1 MGLTDAKK
9 LEQKSSSYYFNE
21 IKNLF
26 FFLLKKELPLMNF
39 KIFFRWLFR
48 MG

>member
-26 FFLLKKELPLMNF
+26 FFFSFKKGVATNEF
-39 KIFFRWLFR
+39 
-48 MG
+48 